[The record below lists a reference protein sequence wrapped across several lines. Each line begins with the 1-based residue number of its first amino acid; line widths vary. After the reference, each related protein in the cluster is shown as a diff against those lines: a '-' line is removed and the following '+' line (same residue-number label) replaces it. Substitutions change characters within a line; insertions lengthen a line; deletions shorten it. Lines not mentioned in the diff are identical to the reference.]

1 MSLCQV
7 RPSRLSGSITIPPS
21 KSHTLRAVLFASLA
35 RGQSVIN
42 NALTSPDVTAM
53 IDACR
58 MMGANIEIFPDKLV
72 IEGTSGHVRTPD
84 NIINV
89 GNSGIVLRFITAIA
103 AVGNGY
109 TVVTGDH
116 SIRHQRPMEPLLS
129 AMQQLGA
136 YAVSTR
142 ENGFAPVVIKGP
154 IRSGKAHLDGQD
166 SQPVSAL
173 LIALALAEGDF
184 EIQVE
189 NAGEKPWVAM
199 TLDWF
204 DRLGIECRNDRF
216 EHYSITGGQRY
227 DGFHYH
233 VPGDLSSA
241 AFPIA
246 AAIIT
251 GSSLAVHG
259 VDLDDCQG
267 DKELIA
273 TLQKMGADIK
283 IDRETKMLSI
293 AAGSRLKGITVDIN
307 GFIDAITILAVVACF
322 AEGETKLLNASIAR
336 NKECNRIQS
345 IATEL
350 KKMGADIEELDDGL
364 LVKGARLTGASMSSY
379 GDHRMAMSLITA
391 ALAAEGSS
399 SIGGVQCVSKTYP
412 TFFVDFQTIGGNLVV
427 TR

>member
-7 RPSRLSGSITIPPS
+7 RPSQLSGSITIPPS

-35 RGQSVIN
+35 RGQSVIEN
-42 NALTSPDVTAM
+42 PLTSPDITAM

-58 MMGANIEIFPDKLV
+58 MMGANIEVLPGKLV
-72 IEGTSGHVRTPD
+72 IEGTSGHIRTPD
-84 NIINV
+84 DIINA

-103 AVGNGY
+103 AVGSGY

-116 SIRHQRPMEPLLS
+116 SIRHQRPMEQLLR
-129 AMQQLGA
+129 ALKQLGA
-136 YAVSTR
+136 FAVSTR
-142 ENGFAPVVIKGP
+142 ETGFAPVVIRGP
-154 IRSGKAHLDGQD
+154 LRSGKALLDGQD

-204 DRLGIECRNDRF
+204 DRLGIEYRNDHF
-216 EHYSITGGQRY
+216 EQYAITGGQRY

-273 TLQKMGADIK
+273 TLQKMGADIEF
-283 IDRETKMLSI
+283 DREAKTLSI
-293 AAGSRLKGITVDIN
+293 AAGSHLKGITVDIN

-322 AEGETKLLNASIAR
+322 AEGATKLLNASIAR

-364 LVKGARLTGASMSSY
+364 LIKGTKLTGASTNSY
-379 GDHRMAMSLITA
+379 GDHRMAMSLVTA
-391 ALAAEGSS
+391 ALAAEGGSS
-399 SIGGVQCVSKTYP
+399 VGGVQCVSKTYP
-412 TFFVDFQTIGGNLVV
+412 TFFTDFQAIGADLMV